1 MSINVNLANAQANQ
15 LSTNISQL
23 SQAKN
28 NLEDYKNS
36 LNSNWQADEMS
47 FINQAIERIMEQI
60 NSTMN
65 AIDSLVNDV
74 RDTAA
79 EIKREEDAAR
89 AARIRQEKINRAD
102 ENLNNAKIEVEGF
115 RQRIEDAQMNMNDN
129 SEYEN
134 STEYQNIQDSYNN
147 AIQIVDE
154 LQEVLNSIK

>member
-1 MSINVNLANAQANQ
+1 MSINVNLANAQADQ

-102 ENLNNAKIEVEGF
+102 ENLNNAKTEAEGF
-115 RQRIEDAQMNMNDN
+115 RQRIEEAQMNMNDN

-134 STEYQNIQDSYNN
+134 PIEYQDIQDSYNN
-147 AIQIVDE
+147 ALQIVDE

>member
-129 SEYEN
+129 SEFEN

-147 AIQIVDE
+147 ALQIVEE

>member
-47 FINQAIERIMEQI
+47 FINQAIDRIMEQI

-102 ENLNNAKIEVEGF
+102 ENLNNAKTEAEGF
-115 RQRIEDAQMNMNDN
+115 RQRIEEAQMNMNDN

-134 STEYQNIQDSYNN
+134 PNEYQDIQDSYNN
-147 AIQIVDE
+147 ALQIVDE

>member
-60 NSTMN
+60 NSTIN